1 MVCASWLSQI
11 FRVRSSG
18 ATGIRF
24 RTVSL
29 LLGFAAAVT
38 TLEGCFGLLSNSGES
53 PEYGITLNEQL
64 YSRGNTGEA
73 TIRNTSSKPLEYNLC
88 PRRLEREVNK
98 YWVVAFEWPTAGG
111 TCPSGTRTLEKGQT
125 VNALFEIPTGVPADR
140 YRVVFTGLMGKDS
153 RTLSAERAS
162 TPVFEVR

>member
-1 MVCASWLSQI
+1 MVCASSLSQI

-18 ATGIRF
+18 ATAFKF
-24 RTVSL
+24 RTVPL
-29 LLGFAAAVT
+29 MLGFAAAVT
-38 TLEGCFGLLSNSGES
+38 MMQGCFGLITSNSES
-53 PEYGITLNEQL
+53 PEYGITTNEQL

-88 PRRLEREVNK
+88 PRRLEREVNN

-111 TCPSGTRTLEKGQT
+111 TCPSGTRTLAKGET
-125 VNALFEIPTGVPADR
+125 VNALFEIPTGVPMDR
-140 YRVVFTGLMGKDS
+140 YRIVFNGLLGKDL
-153 RTLSAERAS
+153 RALSAERTS